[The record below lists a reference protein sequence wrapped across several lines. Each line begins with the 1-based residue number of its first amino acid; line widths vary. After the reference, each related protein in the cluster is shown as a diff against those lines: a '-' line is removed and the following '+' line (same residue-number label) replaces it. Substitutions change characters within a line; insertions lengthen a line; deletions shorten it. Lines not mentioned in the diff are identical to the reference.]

1 MESETVSL
9 LREMVREVLV
19 ERKSKGRR
27 RARKKK
33 TGGPR
38 SDIGALRQVQ
48 PNTFLTRV
56 NAAISD
62 NDGDVHRAA
71 KDLDIAPR
79 TLYGYISDEPKLDL
93 PD

>member
-9 LREMVREVLV
+9 LREMVREVLA
-19 ERKSKGRR
+19 EKKTKGRR
-27 RARKKK
+27 KGRRKK

-38 SDIGALRQVQ
+38 SRIGAIRQLQ
-48 PNTFLTRV
+48 PNTFLTKV

-71 KDLDIAPR
+71 ADLDIAPR
-79 TLYGYISDEPKLDL
+79 TLYGYIADEPKLDL